1 VRRCGSAAV
10 ALLAL
15 SGCGSEPEPRAPTVA
30 STLGEEPFRE
40 AASETGLDFDHVNGM
55 SGEYYFNEMMG
66 GGVALLDYDADGDL
80 DVYLIQGHMLDP
92 DETEAA
98 AFDRL
103 FRNDLGA
110 DPAGATTLRFTD
122 VTAASG
128 IRSDGYGMGV
138 ATGDY
143 DNDGRI
149 DLYVTNHGSNR
160 LLRNTGNGTFEDAT
174 AASGTADPR
183 WSVAATFFDFDRDG
197 WLDLFVG
204 NYVDFS
210 LASNADCRTAGG
222 AQTYCSP
229 AAYPPEPDSLFRNLG
244 DGTFEDVSGRAGLAG
259 TAGAALGAVA
269 ADFDGD
275 DLIDLYVA
283 NDGMPN
289 RLWINEGSGSF
300 RDEALLA
307 GVALNQDGQPEASMG
322 IAAGDFDGD
331 GDIDIFLTHL
341 EQETNTLYV
350 NDGAGLFEDASIRS
364 GLGPP
369 SLAYTGFGAGW
380 VDYDNDGWLDV
391 MTVNGAV
398 VDIESLKQSGDP
410 YPLHQTNQLFRS
422 LGDGRFQEV
431 TAHAG
436 DAFMLSDVSRGA
448 AFGDLDND
456 GDTDVVVVSNNGP
469 ARLLLNQT
477 GQRRAWLGVRAVAGN
492 RDALGAR
499 VVVQQPDG
507 SRLLRRVSTDGSYAA
522 ASDPRVLFGLGDGGP
537 GSIDLEVRWPDGA
550 TETWNGVSS
559 NAYTT
564 LRRGEGRNE

>member
-1 VRRCGSAAV
+1 MPSRFGARRCATAAV

-15 SGCGSEPEPRAPTVA
+15 SGCGSETEPRAATVA
-30 STLGEEPFRE
+30 SNLGQDPFRE
-40 AASETGLDFDHVNGM
+40 AASEAGLDFDHVNGM

-66 GGVALLDYDADGDL
+66 GGVALLDYDSDGDL
-80 DVYLIQGHMLDP
+80 HVYLIQGHILDP
-92 DETEAA
+92 AGKSDALT
-98 AFDRL
+98 DRL
-103 FRNDLGA
+103 YRNDLES
-110 DPAGATTLRFTD
+110 DSAGIATLRFTD
-122 VTAASG
+122 VTRASL
-128 IRSDGYGMGV
+128 IHSDGYGMGV

-143 DNDGRI
+143 NNDGWT
-149 DLYVTNHGSNR
+149 DLYITNFGSNR
-160 LLRNTGNGTFEDAT
+160 LLRNKGDGTFEDVT
-174 AASGTADPR
+174 TASGADDRR

-289 RLWINEGSGSF
+289 RLWMNDGSGSF
-300 RDEALLA
+300 KDEALLA

-322 IAAGDFDGD
+322 IAASDFDGD

-410 YPLHQTNQLFRS
+410 YPLHQTNQLFRN

-436 DAFMLSDVSRGA
+436 EAFSLSEVSRGA

-456 GDTDVVVVSNNGP
+456 GDIDVVVVSNNGP
-469 ARLLLNQT
+469 ARLLLNET
-477 GQRRAWLGVRAVAGN
+477 GQRR
-492 RDALGAR
+492 
-499 VVVQQPDG
+499 
-507 SRLLRRVSTDGSYAA
+507 S
-522 ASDPRVLFGLGDGGP
+522 
-537 GSIDLEVRWPDGA
+537 
-550 TETWNGVSS
+550 
-559 NAYTT
+559 
-564 LRRGEGRNE
+564 